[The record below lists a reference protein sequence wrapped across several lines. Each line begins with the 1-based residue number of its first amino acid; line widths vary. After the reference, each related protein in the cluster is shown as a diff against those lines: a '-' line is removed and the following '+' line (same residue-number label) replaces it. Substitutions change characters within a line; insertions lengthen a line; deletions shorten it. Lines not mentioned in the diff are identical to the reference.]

1 MMQGMRRLGQSW
13 IGKLVVSILF
23 GFLILSFAIWGI
35 GDIFRGGYG
44 RNNVASVGST
54 DISQEA
60 VRSAYQTE
68 IQRLIREARRAITPA
83 EARARG
89 IDQQVFGRLVTEA
102 SLDEYARRH
111 GLSISEATVVQ
122 SVVTNPAFAGA
133 NGAFDRE
140 RFVNLLREN
149 NLSEA
154 GFLRAQQQ
162 SVVRL
167 HLAEAISGGA
177 QPPIAMLEAIQRY
190 GAERRTI
197 SYVTLPASAAGEL
210 AAPDDATLKSFFEA
224 RKAAFRAPEY
234 RNVAVLTVT
243 PASVTRPQDVSDA
256 DARAYYDRVKD
267 ARFTSPERRAIQIV
281 VFPSEDAA
289 REAAAKVKAGET
301 LEQAAGQLGVTDLGT
316 VTGADIFDPAVRD
329 AAFALAEGQV
339 SEPISG
345 RFGFTVARVSGITPG
360 GVRAFEEVAAEIKGQ
375 IAAERARST
384 VTDLHDKVE
393 DQRLSA
399 RPLAQIAQD
408 LGLTLRQIPAVDAQG
423 FDKAFAPVADIPDR
437 AGVLQ
442 AIFNSDVGVDNE
454 ALRLSDGGYLWFEI
468 AAIEPARERTFEE
481 VRATVERQWRED
493 EVSRRL
499 SERAR
504 ALVAELDKG
513 TPMATVAQQAG
524 LEARQAT
531 DVARAASA
539 GLPVNVTTQVFAT
552 RVGKAGSAAMG
563 ADRVVFLVEGASVP
577 PLVRTTQEATTL
589 EARLREAISDDYL
602 SEYVVGLQKAYG
614 LTVNQQS
621 LRTATGGTDG

>member
-68 IQRLIREARRAITPA
+68 IQRLIRESRRAITPA

-345 RFGFTVARVSGITPG
+345 RFGFTVARVSGIAPG

-384 VTDLHDKVE
+384 VTELHDKVE

-454 ALRLSDGGYLWFEI
+454 SLRLSDGGYLWFEI
-468 AAIEPARERTFEE
+468 AAIEPARERAFEE

-563 ADRVVFLVEGASVP
+563 ADRVVFLVESASVP